1 MSYIDWLNTRTGRA
15 LLREESARVRPAL
28 EGIFGDQ
35 YLQIGTWG
43 RDEFPQFARTKRAAV
58 VGTDADV
65 GADIVMAPNCLGIA
79 NDSIDV
85 VLLPHILEAHEDP
98 HGVLRELNRVLRSD
112 GHIVIFGFNPVSF
125 WGLRHLVS
133 RRRFPPGLQ
142 RLISEYRLRDWLH
155 LLNFS
160 VDHSSF
166 HYFPAPLRRRS
177 RKLQKRRATGAGI
190 TGAYRKHDLVR
201 RTNRFFR
208 AVRLS
213 ISAAYQVWRQHA
225 PFASCYMLVARKSM
239 YTVTP
244 IKTTWRPRRRLVG
257 GLVNP
262 STRNAA

>member
-1 MSYIDWLNTRTGRA
+1 MSYIDWLNTPTGRA
-15 LLREESARVRPAL
+15 LLREEGARVRPAL
-28 EGIFGDQ
+28 ESIFGDQ
-35 YLQIGTWG
+35 YLQIGVWG
-43 RDEFPQFARTKRAAV
+43 SDEFPQYARTKRAAV
-58 VGTDADV
+58 AGADGDDGV
-65 GADIVMAPNCLGIA
+65 DIVMASNCLGIA
-79 NDSIDV
+79 NDSIDI

-112 GHIVIFGFNPVSF
+112 GHIVILGFNPVSF

-166 HYFPAPLRRRS
+166 HYFPAPLLRRS
-177 RKLQKRRATGAGI
+177 RKPNKRRVSGNRVSS
-190 TGAYRKHDLVR
+190 AYRKHDLVR

-213 ISAAYQVWRQHA
+213 ISAAFQVWRQHA
-225 PFASCYMLVARKSM
+225 PFASCYMLVARKAM

-244 IKTTWRPRRRLVG
+244 IKATWRPRRQLVG

-262 STRNAA
+262 STRNVA